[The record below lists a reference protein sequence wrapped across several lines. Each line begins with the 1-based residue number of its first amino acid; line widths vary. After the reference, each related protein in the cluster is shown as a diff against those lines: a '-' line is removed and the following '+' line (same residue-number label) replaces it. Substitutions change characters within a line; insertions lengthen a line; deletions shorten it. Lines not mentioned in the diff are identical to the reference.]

1 MRKYGRNIKALLL
14 LVLFVVYW
22 SNITLFYHVHTVD
35 DQVYVHSHFFSGSA
49 SHPTHTHT
57 AQQFQLIAQLSLLLA
72 TAAVAVVFA
81 SLLPK
86 RSFVYSVPGQEVF
99 RVLSIRI
106 PGLRAPPVC

>member
-35 DQVYVHSHFFSGSA
+35 NQVYVHSHFFFGSA
-49 SHPTHTHT
+49 SNPTHTHT
-57 AQQFQLIAQLSLLLA
+57 AQQFQLIAQLSLLLT
-72 TAAVAVVFA
+72 TAAVAIFFA

-86 RSFVYSVPGQEVF
+86 RSFVFAVPGREVF

>member
-22 SNITLFYHVHTVD
+22 SNITLF
-35 DQVYVHSHFFSGSA
+35 FSGSA

-57 AQQFQLIAQLSLLLA
+57 AQQFQLIALLSLLLA
-72 TAAVAVVFA
+72 TAAVAIVFA

-86 RSFVYSVPGQEVF
+86 RSFVYSVPGREVYCA
-99 RVLSIRI
+99 LSIRI
-106 PGLRAPPVC
+106 PGLRAPPLC